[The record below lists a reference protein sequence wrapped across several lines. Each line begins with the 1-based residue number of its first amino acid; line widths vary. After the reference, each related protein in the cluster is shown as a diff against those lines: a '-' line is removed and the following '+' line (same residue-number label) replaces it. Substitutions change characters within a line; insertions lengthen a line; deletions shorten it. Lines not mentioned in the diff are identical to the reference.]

1 MHLIVYEPII
11 LSDYLQHVEEASHGA
26 ICSFLGVVRNH
37 HEGNCVQRIEY
48 HCYEEM
54 ALKMLAR
61 IEEEIEAKFPGV
73 KSALVHRVGM
83 VELSEASVLV
93 LSGSAHRKDAYAA
106 NIYAMDRIKE
116 ILPVWKKEF
125 HPDGESSW
133 VGIGS

>member
-1 MHLIVYEPII
+1 
-11 LSDYLQHVEEASHGA
+11 
-26 ICSFLGVVRNH
+26 
-37 HEGNCVQRIEY
+37 
-48 HCYEEM
+48 
-54 ALKMLAR
+54 MLAR